1 MNVNES
7 LIYLLIIVGLLI
19 VIAIIYYFVPDE
31 LDESKFFFNVTF
43 VD

>member
-31 LDESKFFFNVTF
+31 LDNRT
-43 VD
+43 